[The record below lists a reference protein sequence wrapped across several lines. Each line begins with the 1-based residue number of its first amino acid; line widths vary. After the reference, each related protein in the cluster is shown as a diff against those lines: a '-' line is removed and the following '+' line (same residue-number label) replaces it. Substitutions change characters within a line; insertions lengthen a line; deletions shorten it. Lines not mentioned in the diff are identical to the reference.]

1 MTRNNTANSEDSL
14 PDDDALDAFSSVL
27 PPPKKR
33 PDRKPDKPALADPV
47 PPAAGSSPEPDEQP
61 VKDVPVAIPTQ
72 AESAPAEPEPAPTPQ
87 PEAET
92 PAPELAAEVEVHT
105 RSAPAVTAQV
115 PLAELPIRREDIGA
129 QRSTQCTVNVSA
141 EVRLRFSAYQ
151 LAKKLANGAEPTNA
165 VVVRRAV
172 LHARKNDLFARMRE
186 AIRHRQTP
194 LDDEDDDPEGLFG
207 DVPGRRAE
215 RGRVREVA
223 QLPFRPSYEELQVID
238 ALARAYDFANRS
250 EFLDAALDEFLPP
263 LQDKRR
269 RS

>member
-1 MTRNNTANSEDSL
+1 MTKSSTANEDSL
-14 PDDDALDAFSSVL
+14 PDDDALDAFSNVL

-33 PDRKPDKPALADPV
+33 PDRKPDKPAPADPA
-47 PPAAGSSPEPDEQP
+47 PPTADSGPEPDEQP
-61 VKDVPVAIPTQ
+61 VKDAPVAIPTQ
-72 AESAPAEPEPAPTPQ
+72 AEPDPEPEPTPQ
-87 PEAET
+87 PEAEA
-92 PAPELAAEVEVHT
+92 PAPEPAAEVEVRT
-105 RSAPAVTAQV
+105 RPAPTRAVPV
-115 PLAELPIRREDIGA
+115 PLAELPIRREDVGA
-129 QRSTQCTVNVSA
+129 QRSTQCTVNVSTD
-141 EVRLRFSAYQ
+141 VRVRFSAYQ
-151 LAKKLANGAEPTNA
+151 LAKKLSVGAEPTNA

-172 LHARKNDLFARMRE
+172 LHARRNDLFARMRE

-238 ALARAYDFANRS
+238 ALARAYEFANRS